1 MSDEQT
7 AGPLPS
13 VAAADVPTPEPEPVP
28 VPAPEP
34 EPVPVPAPEP
44 EPAASEPT
52 EVLAPEPV
60 PAPPAAV
67 PGPPPSP
74 EPAETTVRLFVA
86 VRLDDAA
93 REDLAAAVAE
103 TREVRAVVGDDGA
116 ALRWVEPARWHL
128 TLAFLGDVPE
138 SRVPGLIGRLERA
151 AGRMAPFSLRFSGG
165 GRFGDRVLWAGVR
178 GGRKPRAAGR
188 PSSASQGPG
197 PKGGPKGPVDLD
209 LRALRGLAGTVSAAA
224 RKSGIALEDRP
235 YRAHLTLARAAAG
248 ASLASWAAALAT
260 YEGPA
265 FRVSSVALVR
275 STLGPRP
282 SYDVV
287 AEFPLS
293 TARPARGKTPAAPQA
308 PATGPAPAE
317 PVPAEPAPVP
327 ASDEV
332 EATAAEQSPHD

>member
-1 MSDEQT
+1 
-7 AGPLPS
+7 
-13 VAAADVPTPEPEPVP
+13 
-28 VPAPEP
+28 
-34 EPVPVPAPEP
+34 
-44 EPAASEPT
+44 
-52 EVLAPEPV
+52 
-60 PAPPAAV
+60 
-67 PGPPPSP
+67 
-74 EPAETTVRLFVA
+74 VRLFVA

-93 REDLAAAVAE
+93 RDDLAAAVAE

-138 SRVPGLIGRLERA
+138 SCVPGLIGRLERA

-188 PSSASQGPG
+188 PSSASQDPG
-197 PKGGPKGPVDLD
+197 AKGGPKGPVDLD

-248 ASLASWAAALAT
+248 ASLASWVAALAT

-265 FRVSSVALVR
+265 FRVGSVALVR

-293 TARPARGKTPAAPQA
+293 TARPARRTTPAPAQPDAAAAEPEPAPAPAPAAPSDEAEA
-308 PATGPAPAE
+308 PADA
-317 PVPAEPAPVP
+317 
-327 ASDEV
+327 
-332 EATAAEQSPHD
+332 SPHD